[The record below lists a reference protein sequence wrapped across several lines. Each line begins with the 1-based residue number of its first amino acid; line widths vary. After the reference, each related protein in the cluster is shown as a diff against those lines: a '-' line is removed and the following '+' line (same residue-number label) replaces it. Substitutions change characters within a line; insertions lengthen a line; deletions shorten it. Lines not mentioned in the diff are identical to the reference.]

1 MRGRMS
7 VPIIR
12 AATEADIPVITAIYA
27 HAVRFGTATFEIDP
41 PGDAEMARRLRDL
54 AGFPYLVAE
63 FDGRVRGYAYAAR
76 YRTRIAYRY
85 TLEDSIYIDPE
96 FHRRGM
102 GRLLLDRLISESAE
116 RGFRQMVAVIGDS
129 AQVASIALHCAAGFR
144 MVGTLDAV
152 GYKFGRWLD
161 TVLMQRPLG
170 DERTDVR

>member
-63 FDGRVRGYAYAAR
+63 FDGRVRGCA
-76 YRTRIAYRY
+76 
-85 TLEDSIYIDPE
+85 
-96 FHRRGM
+96 GG
-102 GRLLLDRLISESAE
+102 GRCR
-116 RGFRQMVAVIGDS
+116 
-129 AQVASIALHCAAGFR
+129 ASVQA
-144 MVGTLDAV
+144 
-152 GYKFGRWLD
+152 
-161 TVLMQRPLG
+161 
-170 DERTDVR
+170 